1 MRKFSIDELSK
12 YDGRDG
18 TIYITYQGKV
28 YDVSTS
34 FLWKGGKHQVVHKAG
49 QDLTDDL
56 KDAPHG
62 VEFLEKFPVV
72 GILES

>member
-18 TIYITYQGKV
+18 TIYIAYQGKV